1 MNGTENIPSTL
12 QVLIKLFLYRA
23 RGHSHPSQRQNS
35 LCPMGPRLPTPG
47 FSLLTFIPSSFPTH
61 LQKAISRG
69 RVEAAPAA
77 QPGRG
82 RVSALGRRGAAWP
95 AGAGT
100 LSVHTPASATS
111 LAVVGRQG
119 TGCSSATSPFHPTW
133 PDRDTFRETNGL
145 PRQRLVPAAPSAGV
159 SMSQPAG
166 PGWLCAA
173 DGGPLCS
180 AARAT

>member
-23 RGHSHPSQRQNS
+23 RGHSHTSQRQNS

-77 QPGRG
+77 HPGRE

-100 LSVHTPASATS
+100 LSVHAPASATS

-133 PDRDTFRETNGL
+133 PDRDTFR
-145 PRQRLVPAAPSAGV
+145 QRLVPATPSAGV
-159 SMSQPAG
+159 STSQPAG

-173 DGGPLCS
+173 DSGPLCS

>member
-35 LCPMGPRLPTPG
+35 LCPMGPRLSTPG

-61 LQKAISRG
+61 LQKAILRG

-77 QPGRG
+77 QPGRE
-82 RVSALGRRGAAWP
+82 RVSALGRRGAASP

-100 LSVHTPASATS
+100 LSTHLPLPPASPWSAGRGLGAPPLYLLSTPRGLTEIRS
-111 LAVVGRQG
+111 GRRTGFRGSAWSQPPLRQG
-119 TGCSSATSPFHPTW
+119 
-133 PDRDTFRETNGL
+133 
-145 PRQRLVPAAPSAGV
+145 
-159 SMSQPAG
+159 
-166 PGWLCAA
+166 
-173 DGGPLCS
+173 
-180 AARAT
+180 